1 MSSYPGSNDPY
12 NPDFNQQ
19 NGAGQNNP
27 QDPYGQQD
35 PYSQPG
41 AYGQPNQPDYGQQ
54 QGAASQPNAYGQP
67 SQPSQPGAYGGQA
80 PHSQPGGYG
89 QPGAQQPGG
98 YGQPGQQDPF
108 AQPGPFGAN
117 AAYGQPAPQLLTAAD
132 YRAQGRALPLSQPV
146 YGVSMMEAYKRFWK
160 KSFRFAGYA
169 SKSEFWWPQLVN
181 AIIMLVPALL
191 LVVLQVFVAIAAA
204 STTDPDAAGA
214 TIGLTSIFG
223 FLVWGLLMLMSLA
236 IVIPTLSVG
245 WRRLQDAGFPGAL
258 TFIYFVASIVVYI
271 MCALETKPEARR
283 PEWED
288 TRGD

>member
-54 QGAASQPNAYGQP
+54 QGAASQPGAYGQP
-67 SQPSQPGAYGGQA
+67 SQPSQPGAYGGQT
-80 PHSQPGGYG
+80 PHSQPGAQ

-117 AAYGQPAPQLLTAAD
+117 AAYGQPAPQLLTADD
-132 YRAQGRALPLSQPV
+132 YRAKGVPLPLSQPV

-169 SKSEFWWPQLVN
+169 SRSEFWWPALIN
-181 AIIMLVPALL
+181 SIIMLVPALL
-191 LVVLQVFVAIAAA
+191 LFVIQIIVTFAAA
-204 STTDPDAAGA
+204 SASDPDAAGA
-214 TIGLTSIFG
+214 VVGLTGIILFLLWGFIFL
-223 FLVWGLLMLMSLA
+223 FSLA
-236 IVIPTLSVG
+236 TLIPTLSVG

-258 TFIYFVASIVVYI
+258 TFISFVASIVVYI

>member
-54 QGAASQPNAYGQP
+54 QGAASQPGAYGQP
-67 SQPSQPGAYGGQA
+67 SQPSQPGAYGGQT
-80 PHSQPGGYG
+80 PHS
-89 QPGAQQPGG
+89 QPGG

-117 AAYGQPAPQLLTAAD
+117 AAYGQPAPQLLTADD
-132 YRAQGRALPLSQPV
+132 YRAQGRPLPLSQPV

-169 SKSEFWWPQLVN
+169 SRSEFWWPALIN
-181 AIIMLVPALL
+181 SIIMLVPALL
-191 LVVLQVFVAIAAA
+191 LFVIQIIVTFAAA
-204 STTDPDAAGA
+204 SASDPDAAGA
-214 TIGLTSIFG
+214 VVGLTGIILFLLWGFIFL
-223 FLVWGLLMLMSLA
+223 FSLA
-236 IVIPTLSVG
+236 TLIPTLSVG

-258 TFIYFVASIVVYI
+258 TFINFVASIVVYI

>member
-54 QGAASQPNAYGQP
+54 QGAASQPGAYGQP
-67 SQPSQPGAYGGQA
+67 SQPSQPGAYGGQT
-80 PHSQPGGYG
+80 PHS

-117 AAYGQPAPQLLTAAD
+117 AAYGQPAPQLLTADD
-132 YRAQGRALPLSQPV
+132 YRAQGRPLPLSQPV

-169 SKSEFWWPQLVN
+169 SKSEFWWPALVN
-181 AIIMLVPALL
+181 TIIMFVPALL
-191 LVVLQVFVAIAAA
+191 LFVIQIIVTFAAA
-204 STTDPDAAGA
+204 SASDPDAAGA
-214 TIGLTSIFG
+214 VVGLTGIILFLLWGFIFL
-223 FLVWGLLMLMSLA
+223 FSLA
-236 IVIPTLSVG
+236 TLIPTLSVG

-258 TFIYFVASIVVYI
+258 TFISFVASIVVYI

>member
-41 AYGQPNQPDYGQQ
+41 GYGQPNQPDYGQQ
-54 QGAASQPNAYGQP
+54 QGAASQPGAYGQP
-67 SQPSQPGAYGGQA
+67 GQPS
-80 PHSQPGGYG
+80 

-117 AAYGQPAPQLLTAAD
+117 AAYGQPAPQRLTADD
-132 YRAQGRALPLSQPV
+132 YLAQGVPLPLSQPV

-169 SKSEFWWPQLVN
+169 SKSEFWWPALVN
-181 AIIMLVPALL
+181 TIIMFVPALL
-191 LVVLQVFVAIAAA
+191 LFAIQIIVTFAAA
-204 STTDPDAAGA
+204 SASDPDAAGA
-214 TIGLTSIFG
+214 VVGLTGIVLFLLWGFIFL
-223 FLVWGLLMLMSLA
+223 FSLA
-236 IVIPTLSVG
+236 TMIPTLSVA

-258 TFIYFVASIVVYI
+258 TFISFVASIVVYI

>member
-54 QGAASQPNAYGQP
+54 QGAASQPGAYGQP
-67 SQPSQPGAYGGQA
+67 SQPSQPGAYGGQT

-117 AAYGQPAPQLLTAAD
+117 AAYGQPAPQLLTADD
-132 YRAQGRALPLSQPV
+132 YRAQGVPLPLSQPV

-169 SKSEFWWPQLVN
+169 SRSEFWWPALIN
-181 AIIMLVPALL
+181 SIIMLVPALL
-191 LVVLQVFVAIAAA
+191 LFVIQIIVTFAAA
-204 STTDPDAAGA
+204 SASDPDAAGA
-214 TIGLTSIFG
+214 VVGLTGIILFLLWGFIFL
-223 FLVWGLLMLMSLA
+223 FSLA
-236 IVIPTLSVG
+236 TLIPTLSVG

-258 TFIYFVASIVVYI
+258 TFISFVASIVVYI

>member
-19 NGAGQNNP
+19 NDAGQNNP
-27 QDPYGQQD
+27 QDPYGQQE

-41 AYGQPNQPDYGQQ
+41 AYGQP
-54 QGAASQPNAYGQP
+54 SQPGAYGQP
-67 SQPSQPGAYGGQA
+67 SQPSQPGAYGGHT
-80 PHSQPGGYG
+80 PHSQPGAYS

-117 AAYGQPAPQLLTAAD
+117 AAYGQPAPQLLTADD
-132 YRAQGRALPLSQPV
+132 YRAQGMPLPLSQPV
-146 YGVSMMEAYKRFWK
+146 YGVSMMEAYKRYWK

-169 SKSEFWWPQLVN
+169 SKSEFWWPALIN
-181 AIIMLVPALL
+181 GIIVLVPALL
-191 LVVLQVFVAIAAA
+191 IFVIQIIATVSAA
-204 STTDPDAAGA
+204 SASDPNAAGV
-214 TIGLTSIFG
+214 TVGITSIIS
-223 FLVWGLLMLMSLA
+223 FLVWGFLFLFSLA
-236 IVIPTLSVG
+236 TLIPTLSVG

-258 TFIYFVASIVVYI
+258 TFISLAASIVVYI
-271 MCALETKPEARR
+271 MCALDTKPEARR

>member
-54 QGAASQPNAYGQP
+54 QGAASQPGAYGQP
-67 SQPSQPGAYGGQA
+67 SQPSQPGAYGGQT
-80 PHSQPGGYG
+80 PHS

-117 AAYGQPAPQLLTAAD
+117 AAYGQPAPQLLTADD
-132 YRAQGRALPLSQPV
+132 YRAQGRPLPLSQPV

-169 SKSEFWWPQLVN
+169 SRSEFWWPALIN
-181 AIIMLVPALL
+181 SIIMLVPALL
-191 LVVLQVFVAIAAA
+191 LFVIQIIVTFAAA
-204 STTDPDAAGA
+204 SASDPDAAGA
-214 TIGLTSIFG
+214 VVGLTGIILFLLWGFIFL
-223 FLVWGLLMLMSLA
+223 FSLA
-236 IVIPTLSVG
+236 TLIPTLSVG

-258 TFIYFVASIVVYI
+258 TFISFVASIVVYI
-271 MCALETKPEARR
+271 MCALETKTEARR

>member
-27 QDPYGQQD
+27 PDPYGQQD

-54 QGAASQPNAYGQP
+54 QGAASQPGGYGQP

-80 PHSQPGGYG
+80 PHSQPGAYG

-98 YGQPGQQDPF
+98 YGQPGQQDAF

-117 AAYGQPAPQLLTAAD
+117 AAYGQPAPQLLTADD
-132 YRAQGRALPLSQPV
+132 YRAQGRPLPLSQPV

-169 SKSEFWWPQLVN
+169 SRSEFWWPALIN
-181 AIIMLVPALL
+181 GIILLVPALL
-191 LVVLQVFVAIAAA
+191 MFVIQIIAAFSAA
-204 STTDPDAAGA
+204 STSNPDAAGVA
-214 TIGLTSIFG
+214 VGLTGIIV
-223 FLVWGLLMLMSLA
+223 FLLWAFLFLFSLA
-236 IVIPTLSVG
+236 TLVPSLSVG

-258 TFIYFVASIVVYI
+258 TFISFVASIVVYI

>member
-54 QGAASQPNAYGQP
+54 QGAASQPGAYGQP
-67 SQPSQPGAYGGQA
+67 SQPSQPGAYGGQT
-80 PHSQPGGYG
+80 PHS

-117 AAYGQPAPQLLTAAD
+117 AAYGQPAPQLLTADD
-132 YRAQGRALPLSQPV
+132 YRAQGRPLPLSQPV

-169 SKSEFWWPQLVN
+169 SRSEFWWPALIN
-181 AIIMLVPALL
+181 SIIMLVPALL
-191 LVVLQVFVAIAAA
+191 LFVIQIIVTFAAA
-204 STTDPDAAGA
+204 SASDPDAAGA
-214 TIGLTSIFG
+214 VVGLTGIIL
-223 FLVWGLLMLMSLA
+223 FLLWGLIFLFSLA
-236 IVIPTLSVG
+236 TLIPTLSVG

-258 TFIYFVASIVVYI
+258 TFISFVASIVVYI
-271 MCALETKPEARR
+271 MCALETKTEARR

>member
-54 QGAASQPNAYGQP
+54 QGAASQPGAYGQP
-67 SQPSQPGAYGGQA
+67 SQPSQPGAYGGQT
-80 PHSQPGGYG
+80 PHS

-117 AAYGQPAPQLLTAAD
+117 AAYGQPAPQLLTADD
-132 YRAQGRALPLSQPV
+132 YRAQGRPLPLSQPV

-169 SKSEFWWPQLVN
+169 SRSEFWWPALIN
-181 AIIMLVPALL
+181 SIIMLVPALL
-191 LVVLQVFVAIAAA
+191 LFVIQIIVTFAAA
-204 STTDPDAAGA
+204 SASDPDAAGA
-214 TIGLTSIFG
+214 VVGLTGIIL
-223 FLVWGLLMLMSLA
+223 FLLWGLIFLFSLA
-236 IVIPTLSVG
+236 TLIPTLSVG

-258 TFIYFVASIVVYI
+258 TFISFVASIVVYI

>member
-27 QDPYGQQD
+27 QDSYGQQD

-41 AYGQPNQPDYGQQ
+41 
-54 QGAASQPNAYGQP
+54 AYGQP
-67 SQPSQPGAYGGQA
+67 SQPSQPGAYGGQT

-117 AAYGQPAPQLLTAAD
+117 AAYGQPAPQLLTADD
-132 YRAQGRALPLSQPV
+132 YRAQGMPLPLSQPV

-169 SKSEFWWPQLVN
+169 SKSEFWWPALVN
-181 AIIMLVPALL
+181 TIIMFVPALL
-191 LVVLQVFVAIAAA
+191 LFAIQIIVTFAAA
-204 STTDPDAAGA
+204 SSASDPDAAGA
-214 TIGLTSIFG
+214 VVGLTGIVLFLLWGFIFL
-223 FLVWGLLMLMSLA
+223 FSLA
-236 IVIPTLSVG
+236 TMIPTLSVA

-258 TFIYFVASIVVYI
+258 TFISFVASIVVYI

>member
-41 AYGQPNQPDYGQQ
+41 AYGQP
-54 QGAASQPNAYGQP
+54 
-67 SQPSQPGAYGGQA
+67 SQPSQPDAYGGQT

-117 AAYGQPAPQLLTAAD
+117 AAYGQPAPQLLTADD
-132 YRAQGRALPLSQPV
+132 YRAQGRPLPLSQPV

-169 SKSEFWWPQLVN
+169 SRSEFWWPALIN
-181 AIIMLVPALL
+181 SIIMLVPALL
-191 LVVLQVFVAIAAA
+191 LFVIQIIVTFAAA
-204 STTDPDAAGA
+204 SASDPDAAGA
-214 TIGLTSIFG
+214 VVGLTGIILFLLWGFIFL
-223 FLVWGLLMLMSLA
+223 FSLA
-236 IVIPTLSVG
+236 TLIPTLSVG

-258 TFIYFVASIVVYI
+258 TFISFVASIVVYI
-271 MCALETKPEARR
+271 MCALETKTEARR